1 MHNSAVNKRVFIS
14 GYLIKSWR
22 THCCCHSCCQGTNS
36 IKVKFYY
43 LSETWNLNFSQQSIL
58 PARDFLT
65 RWVET
70 GTEPFVSETRD
81 THIKHKSLFTFM
93 TYLVLWLQFFLAIC
107 FSHLSDACCHFCTP
121 RSTAIQ
127 RFSHWLYVSAF
138 EHYHSFHRLYCLET
152 KHE

>member
-1 MHNSAVNKRVFIS
+1 MHNSVVNKRVFIS
-14 GYLIKSWR
+14 GCLIKSWR
-22 THCCCHSCCQGTNS
+22 THCCHSCCQGTNS

-43 LSETWNLNFSQQSIL
+43 LSETSNLNFSQQSIL
-58 PARDFLT
+58 PSWDFLT

-70 GTEPFVSETRD
+70 VTEPFAFETRD

-93 TYLVLWLQFFLAIC
+93 TYLVLWLQFFLAVG

-121 RSTAIQ
+121 RSIAVL
-127 RFSHWLYVSAF
+127 RLSPWLYVSAF
-138 EHYHSFHRLYCLET
+138 GLCHIFHRFYCLET